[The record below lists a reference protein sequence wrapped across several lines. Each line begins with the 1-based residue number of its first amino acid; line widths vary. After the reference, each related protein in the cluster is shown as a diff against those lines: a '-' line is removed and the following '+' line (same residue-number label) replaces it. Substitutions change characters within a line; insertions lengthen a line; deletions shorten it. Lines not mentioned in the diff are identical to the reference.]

1 MIQKERDGAPCVC
14 GLGSIY
20 HLCMKDC
27 ELELVLAF
35 MCLQFDGIP
44 HAESKIKEEFDFEF

>member
-1 MIQKERDGAPCVC
+1 MEHLVCVVWA
-14 GLGSIY
+14 LFTTSVW
-20 HLCMKDC
+20 KT